1 MSNAAEMDAQEI
13 INYIATAPKKTPVK
27 LYVREKP
34 GMKVAWGDAHVY
46 GGRRGKTVFG
56 DWDELKAILDANAD
70 SIDYY
75 DVENDC
81 RNSAV
86 PMLDLKGI
94 NARIE
99 PGAIIRD
106 RVEIGDR
113 AVIMMGAII
122 NIGAVIGELLH
133 IEDGV
138 TRAGDWLQK
147 KFGKMGP
154 ITDGFVSGSLV
165 FAVGAMAVMGSLD
178 SGLKN
183 DHGILLAKS
192 VIDFAGSVAFASSM
206 GIGIVFSGLSVLA
219 VEGVMTLLAS
229 LLTGVLTDAVITEI
243 SVTGSLM
250 IIGITLN
257 VLGVTKLRILNMTPA
272 LLLPVLL
279 CKFM

>member
-1 MSNAAEMDAQEI
+1 MEVLYHDIDRRAGQRRSHCRRRPAGHLRRQAHAGENAADGAG
-13 INYIATAPKKTPVK
+13 
-27 LYVREKP
+27 R
-34 GMKVAWGDAHVY
+34 Y
-46 GGRRGKTVFG
+46 GAGVHGHR
-56 DWDELKAILDANAD
+56 LIPIL
-70 SIDYY
+70 SL
-75 DVENDC
+75 V
-81 RNSAV
+81 
-86 PMLDLKGI
+86 
-94 NARIE
+94 
-99 PGAIIRD
+99 
-106 RVEIGDR
+106 
-113 AVIMMGAII
+113 
-122 NIGAVIGELLH
+122 IGAVIGELLH

>member
-1 MSNAAEMDAQEI
+1 MILTGALINGAAIVAGGVLGTFGGKLMPERMKETVLA
-13 INYIATAPKKTPVK
+13 ATALISIGIGVSGLGSSNNQLIP
-27 LYVREKP
+27 
-34 GMKVAWGDAHVY
+34 
-46 GGRRGKTVFG
+46 
-56 DWDELKAILDANAD
+56 IL
-70 SIDYY
+70 SLVLGTI
-75 DVENDC
+75 
-81 RNSAV
+81 
-86 PMLDLKGI
+86 
-94 NARIE
+94 
-99 PGAIIRD
+99 
-106 RVEIGDR
+106 
-113 AVIMMGAII
+113 
-122 NIGAVIGELLH
+122 IGELLN
-133 IEDGV
+133 IEAAVERLGS
-138 TRAGDWLQK
+138 WLQK
-147 KFGKMGP
+147 RFGGLGR
-154 ITDGFVSGSLV
+154 ITEGFVTGSLV

>member
-1 MSNAAEMDAQEI
+1 MTQAERRLFLIQALKDEQAEYRDLRVPRDAMGQR
-13 INYIATAPKKTPVK
+13 K
-27 LYVREKP
+27 LLRSLLNVR
-34 GMKVAWGDAHVY
+34 A
-46 GGRRGKTVFG
+46 
-56 DWDELKAILDANAD
+56 
-70 SIDYY
+70 
-75 DVENDC
+75 
-81 RNSAV
+81 
-86 PMLDLKGI
+86 
-94 NARIE
+94 
-99 PGAIIRD
+99 PGA
-106 RVEIGDR
+106 VGDDFL
-113 AVIMMGAII
+113 AVQDDYLQQ
-122 NIGAVIGELLH
+122 ELA
-133 IEDGV
+133 EDGV

-147 KFGKMGP
+147 KFRKMGP

>member
-1 MSNAAEMDAQEI
+1 MTLSGALVNGLANAAAGVLGTLGGKLMPGKMKQTVVA
-13 INYIATAPKKTPVK
+13 ATALV
-27 LYVREKP
+27 
-34 GMKVAWGDAHVY
+34 
-46 GGRRGKTVFG
+46 
-56 DWDELKAILDANAD
+56 
-70 SIDYY
+70 SI
-75 DVENDC
+75 
-81 RNSAV
+81 
-86 PMLDLKGI
+86 GI
-94 NARIE
+94 GIS
-99 PGAIIRD
+99 GAIGSNNQLIPILSL
-106 RVEIGDR
+106 VIGS
-113 AVIMMGAII
+113 
-122 NIGAVIGELLH
+122 VIGELLR
-133 IEDGV
+133 IEAGV
-138 TRAGDWLQK
+138 ERIGGWLQSRFSK
-147 KFGKMGP
+147 LGP

-165 FAVGAMAVMGSLD
+165 FAVGAMAVKGSLD